1 MVFPLYNFLIYV
13 FIVMCNRTDSSAF
26 PIPDNSLLA
35 IVVDEEFVTT
45 EFKNAKAT
53 IEDFEKI
60 VTQLNIKENHIRI
73 GYYTSMGF
81 KFKRDI
87 SGILAITSCKN
98 TWKVYDRA
106 DGEFIPFIAL
116 SEVDCPRLPA
126 GKAINIPLT
135 KLGEE
140 MSQILLDLRTSTIFK
155 WKSVVLIYDSS
166 MARDMVSRITAS
178 LTDDL
183 PITTQSTAFSLIKLN
198 DTQFNSK
205 KNSLVDQLTSIS
217 MKKTELNFLVVTHRR
232 VVEKVMAAAELTNLV
247 NTETQWLYAIPD
259 TSRGVKKNMK
269 KLRKSLR
276 EGSNVGVIYNNT
288 ETDSG
293 CVGGLLCHFRTLVAG
308 FSTALYET
316 MRNELDL
323 ADQVSGEEWEA
334 IRPTKSERRTY
345 LLEKVLGYLRK
356 NGKCDNCT
364 NWIFRAA
371 DSWGNNFNADAND
384 TSIQLGKVGS
394 WTPIMGAEMSDE
406 LFLHV
411 AHGFRKKK
419 LKLVTVH
426 NPPWQIISVG
436 DAKTEPKHRGLT
448 FDIINH
454 LARKLNFTYSVHV
467 LSIENKN
474 EQTSSN
480 LQLDTNDTSTPT
492 DVEELTNFVT
502 NWIPPVMI
510 DMVKNGNVAFAAYGA
525 TITEKY
531 QVEID
536 FTNPISVQSYTFLV
550 ARPKELSRALLFM
563 APFSGDTWL
572 CLLIAIFSV
581 GPILYCI
588 HKISPMPEQRE
599 RAGGLFSIQ
608 NCIWYMYG
616 ALLQQGGMHLPQAD
630 SARILVGSWWLVVLV
645 IATTYCGNLVAFL
658 TFPEMEKPLTTIDA
672 LLNKEGKISWS
683 MVEGS
688 YIEEELQNLGDS
700 RFKVLYTLR
709 VKNQT
714 RDKILEE
721 VSKGKQVF
729 IDWKLHL
736 QYLMR
741 NEYIRNNRCEYAL
754 ATDEFFP
761 ERIGLI
767 ISKKNPYL
775 FRINKGIKELHQ
787 FGLIHKWLKEY
798 LPKKEKCWK
807 SGQGS
812 QANNHIVNMD
822 DMQGSFFVLFLG
834 FLLALL
840 FIFVERVWFRQKTK
854 RKVKSIVPYT
864 K

>member
-426 NPPWQIISVG
+426 
-436 DAKTEPKHRGLT
+436 
-448 FDIINH
+448 
-454 LARKLNFTYSVHV
+454 
-467 LSIENKN
+467 
-474 EQTSSN
+474 
-480 LQLDTNDTSTPT
+480 
-492 DVEELTNFVT
+492 
-502 NWIPPVMI
+502 
-510 DMVKNGNVAFAAYGA
+510 
-525 TITEKY
+525 
-531 QVEID
+531 
-536 FTNPISVQSYTFLV
+536 
-550 ARPKELSRALLFM
+550 
-563 APFSGDTWL
+563 TWL